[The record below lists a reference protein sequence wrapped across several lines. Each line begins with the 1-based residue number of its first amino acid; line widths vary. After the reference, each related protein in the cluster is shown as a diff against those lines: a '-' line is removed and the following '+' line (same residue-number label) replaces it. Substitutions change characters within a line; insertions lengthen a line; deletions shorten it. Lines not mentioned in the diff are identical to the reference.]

1 MFELV
6 GLIGVS
12 CRIDIRDHEMDIR
25 LLKYCEIFWESE
37 FECLLNIIIRA
48 FIAELIIIIADII
61 IIAFTIEIME
71 FLAKII
77 IITDTVMEFRVNAIF
92 SFFSRI
98 LILFLLI
105 LILFNMI

>member
-77 IITDTVMEFRVNAIF
+77 INAIF

>member
-1 MFELV
+1 MD
-6 GLIGVS
+6 LIGVS

-48 FIAELIIIIADII
+48 FIAELIIIADII

-77 IITDTVMEFRVNAIF
+77 IITDTVAMKFRVNAIF